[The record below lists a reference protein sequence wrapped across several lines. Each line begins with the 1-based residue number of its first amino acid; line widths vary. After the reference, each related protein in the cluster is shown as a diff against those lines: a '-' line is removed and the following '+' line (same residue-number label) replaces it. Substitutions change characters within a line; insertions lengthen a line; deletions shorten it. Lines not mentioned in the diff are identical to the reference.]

1 MQLNVKQFR
10 HFLVTDSSV
19 LILRDILRRSE
30 VLLSPVTIFSHCS
43 HGDYYGSLN
52 TQMVTFKLIKH
63 KNRHN
68 FGPKNVPH
76 LNQRQLRDG
85 DARKPAVGTSPFP
98 LLCIVCRRSQ
108 LGAHLSVQIK
118 WSSLSIKEPLRST
131 RLATGCHCYSI
142 HTIASESFCQGLHV
156 DGTWAP
162 LHLTSPG
169 IVIPSGGT
177 HSTSQ
182 QHCSLQK
189 RWSPLSQSS
198 YGSVSK
204 EEGKRKRREKKKRTS
219 MVSHITGPSRGGL

>member
-1 MQLNVKQFR
+1 M
-10 HFLVTDSSV
+10 
-19 LILRDILRRSE
+19 
-30 VLLSPVTIFSHCS
+30 LLSPVTIFSHCS

-85 DARKPAVGTSPFP
+85 DARKPAVGISPFP

-108 LGAHLSVQIK
+108 LGAHLSVQTK

-142 HTIASESFCQGLHV
+142 HTIASEPFCQGLDV

-162 LHLTSPG
+162 LCLTSPG

-177 HSTSQ
+177 HSSQ

-189 RWSPLSQSS
+189 RWSPSHCLSLPVFLYQRRK
-198 YGSVSK
+198 GREREV
-204 EEGKRKRREKKKRTS
+204 KRRKGPAWSLTS
-219 MVSHITGPSRGGL
+219 QVLQEVDFEHL